1 MKNVSNGQKEIYQQN
16 LKKLNQVNIIFY
28 IKFIILFKILYKIL
42 IVINKLLILLFY
54 NFNYLYVVE
63 DNSTEVGGGEDEKKR
78 QKRGGKGMLK
88 TKKKEDVPK
97 LVTVSRAPRG
107 KKKSVT
113 VVTGLSTFGNIKCLF
128 KLYIQNNSSCKIKIL
143 FTLIY
148 RYRFKSSC
156 KIFWQ

>member
-1 MKNVSNGQKEIYQQN
+1 MWA
-16 LKKLNQVNIIFY
+16 
-28 IKFIILFKILYKIL
+28 
-42 IVINKLLILLFY
+42 
-54 NFNYLYVVE
+54 VE
-63 DNSTEVGGGEDEKKR
+63 DTTTEAGGGEDEKKR

-128 KLYIQNNSSCKIKIL
+128 IAIHFFFFLNKIVA
-143 FTLIY
+143 
-148 RYRFKSSC
+148 
-156 KIFWQ
+156 